1 MKKNRII
8 ISICSRSF
16 NNNLLILLNAISQ
29 NCIAFNLDI
38 KVLIAFNSF
47 KKITTYQNRLIKK
60 KLNKI
65 NYDIIYEKRIG
76 ISYIRNKAL
85 KFLKTLKF
93 DYCCF
98 LDDDCKIR
106 KNFIINHLKFIKKY
120 KCSIVGGPQL
130 YKSKKIFFRA
140 LERNYNP
147 GKDISWVST
156 NNVLFKKSILK
167 HNLNFSENVTKYGFG
182 EDQLFFSQLY
192 KLGETIKW
200 NNNPVFEIVQKKRE
214 NYKWFLTRNYK
225 FGLTGILI
233 DKELHGFNHAFLL
246 NILKASLN
254 LTKSFLYLLLIP
266 IKPINNFY
274 QSSGYFFRFV
284 GRILNFLNLYKI
296 KINK

>member
-16 NNNLLILLNAISQ
+16 NNNLLILLNAINQ

-38 KVLIAFNSF
+38 RVLIAFNNF
-47 KKITTYQNRLIKK
+47 EKVTTDQNRLIKK
-60 KLNKI
+60 NLNKI
-65 NYDIIYEKRIG
+65 NYDTIYEKRIG
-76 ISYIRNKAL
+76 VSYIRNKAL
-85 KFLKTLKF
+85 KFLKTLQF

-120 KCSIVGGPQL
+120 NCSIVGGPQL
-130 YKSKKIFFRA
+130 YNSSKIFFRA
-140 LERNYNP
+140 LERNCNH
-147 GKDISWVST
+147 GKNISWVST

-167 HNLNFSENVTKYGFG
+167 HNLIFSENVTKYGFG
-182 EDQLFFSQLY
+182 EDQLFFSQLS

-200 NNNPVFEIVQKKRE
+200 NNNPVFEITQRKRE
-214 NYKWFLTRNYK
+214 NFKWFLSRNYK
-225 FGLTGILI
+225 YGLTGILI
-233 DKELHGFNHAFLL
+233 DKELYGFSLAFLL

-274 QSSGYFFRFV
+274 QSSAYFFRFI